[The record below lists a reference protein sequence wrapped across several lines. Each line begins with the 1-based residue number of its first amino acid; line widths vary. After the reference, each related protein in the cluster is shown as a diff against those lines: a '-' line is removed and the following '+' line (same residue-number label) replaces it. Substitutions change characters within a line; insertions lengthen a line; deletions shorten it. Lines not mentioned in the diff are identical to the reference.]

1 VRVRKRNGQVVEFDS
16 RKIKK
21 VILVCLDEHEE
32 KVSKKLGRRAT
43 KAQTEADLID
53 RKVWSFAR
61 DFRREYCLRCPGR
74 TKCAFQKLKQ
84 KRKVKKVGI
93 VIGKAVRSSL
103 RKRPSKVRSTRR
115 KS

>member
-1 VRVRKRNGQVVEFDS
+1 MPEECTHFKEFLASQRKALREA
-16 RKIKK
+16 
-21 VILVCLDEHEE
+21 LDEHQE
-32 KVSKKLGRRAT
+32 KLSKKLGRKAT
-43 KAQTEADLID
+43 KAQAEADFID
-53 RKVWSFAR
+53 RKVWSFAG

-93 VIGKAVRSSL
+93 IISKAVRSSL

-115 KS
+115 KT